1 MIMQQVPPALGA
13 GRVRGEIGNLD
24 VELVETTDLDAAIQH
39 ALEWEASWTAD
50 SERLVAKCLADVG
63 AGDAGGADGVKVV
76 TKFGYLQGGDLASHQ
91 AVAEG
96 GGGIGAWDDTVKFS
110 PSAWHCISPDFMR
123 AQLGNS
129 MERLE
134 ADKVD
139 CLLMHN
145 PEHYLLHRVP
155 AAASAS
161 ALSSAS
167 AAAAASASSASAS
180 TRTDVL
186 EARSQLRER
195 MAETFGA
202 LEDEVRAGRIG
213 SYGISSNSF
222 SVPDSD
228 PHFLPYDWILD
239 AAQDA
244 AKAAGNAEHSFS
256 TIELPVNLLELRGL
270 VGCARWAH
278 GHGLRVLASRPLTTF
293 HADGTFRLVDPVV
306 SGTAALDFQRA
317 QALILE
323 HFTPPA
329 LEPGGRVTEED
340 EDIAEACAF
349 LRDMIMQIVHLLP
362 GFSTESEYDQFLTEK

>member
-1 MIMQQVPPALGA
+1 MKLGVGMYRMKLGVAAHERALCRALRA
-13 GRVRGEIGNLD
+13 GVS
-24 VELVETTDLDAAIQH
+24 LVDTSPSYGDG
-39 ALEWEASWTAD
+39 D

-167 AAAAASASSASAS
+167 AAAAASATSASDS

-329 LEPGGRVTEED
+329 LEPGARVTAED